1 MTHVPTGADPTDPNA
16 AGHEAGGGHGGLGD
30 VPELTAARPMRV
42 DVWRRFKQNRLAVA
56 GLVFIGLMILIAIFA
71 DFVAP
76 YSFTERPGSDTA
88 AFRQGPSSDFWF
100 GTDSIGRDVFSRV
113 ICGARDILIV
123 APLATLI
130 GTVTGTAVGLS
141 MGYFGGWVDAVVGR
155 IIEVMLSLPLIIVAL
170 LVLVALGPSTPTV
183 VVVVG
188 LVFTPIVAR
197 TVRAAVLAERH
208 LDYVAAASVR
218 AETAFHIM
226 FVEILPNIWPPIIVE
241 ATVRLGYAIFTIAS
255 LSFLGFGVQPPSP
268 DWGLTISEN
277 YGVLVG
283 GFWWTVVP
291 ATVAVASLVVGVN
304 LVAES
309 VQRALAE

>member
-1 MTHVPTGADPTDPNA
+1 MTDAAATPSAAEPAATAEPAPKKGRSTLAILLTTPTFII
-16 AGHEAGGGHGGLGD
+16 GGVIVLF
-30 VPELTAARPMRV
+30 
-42 DVWRRFKQNRLAVA
+42 W
-56 GLVFIGLMILIAIFA
+56 VFCAIFGY
-71 DFVAP
+71 DVVP
-76 YSFTERPGSDTA
+76 YSPFADDLLATLEPPSA
-88 AFRQGPSSDFWF
+88 AHWF
-100 GTDSIGRDVFSRV
+100 GTDTIGRDVFSRV
-113 ICGARDILIV
+113 IAGARDILLI

-130 GTVTGTAVGLS
+130 GTVTGTAVGLT
-141 MGYFGGWVDAVVGR
+141 MGYFGGWVDAVIGR

-218 AETAFHIM
+218 GESALHIM

-283 GFWWTVVP
+283 GYWWTVVP

-304 LVAES
+304 LVAEA